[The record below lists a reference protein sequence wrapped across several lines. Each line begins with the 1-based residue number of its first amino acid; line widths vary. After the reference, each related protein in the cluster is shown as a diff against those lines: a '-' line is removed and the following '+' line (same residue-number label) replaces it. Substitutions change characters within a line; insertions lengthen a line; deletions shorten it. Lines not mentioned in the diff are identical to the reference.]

1 MKATLG
7 SILQT
12 APRPWTEE
20 GLTVCL
26 DRLAAAHGFTHFA
39 LLSIPSTD
47 EAGSEM
53 RLILSNWSEDF
64 RRGFERHGLNRY
76 SPVLRALKGGVLPLV
91 WDAETLYGYDPDDAE
106 MEPQARFLGAHG
118 TLSGVYCP
126 VHGLTG
132 FNGVLCF
139 FGPSQVIDEPKADA
153 LHLVAFAAFGMLS
166 CIRFEENRRNNPLT
180 ARERDCLKLAM
191 LGKTSSEIGTIL
203 KLSEHTISQY
213 LTSATRKLDASNRT
227 HAVALAAQLGY
238 LS

>member
-1 MKATLG
+1 
-7 SILQT
+7 
-12 APRPWTEE
+12 
-20 GLTVCL
+20 
-26 DRLAAAHGFTHFA
+26 
-39 LLSIPSTD
+39 
-47 EAGSEM
+47 
-53 RLILSNWSEDF
+53 
-64 RRGFERHGLNRY
+64 
-76 SPVLRALKGGVLPLV
+76 
-91 WDAETLYGYDPDDAE
+91 
-106 MEPQARFLGAHG
+106 MEPHARFLGANG

-139 FGPSQVIDEPKADA
+139 FGSGAPVDEETADA
-153 LHLVAFAAFGMLS
+153 LHLVAFSAFGMLS

-180 ARERDCLKLAM
+180 GRERDCLKLAM

-203 KLSEHTISQY
+203 KLSEHTVSQY

>member
-1 MKATLG
+1 MKASLEPLSHTL
-7 SILQT
+7 S
-12 APRPWTEE
+12 RPWTAE
-20 GLTVCL
+20 GLMAGLEKV
-26 DRLAAAHGFTHFA
+26 AATYGFSHVA
-39 LLSIPSTD
+39 LLTIPSTD
-47 EAGSEM
+47 DAGAEM
-53 RLILSNWSEDF
+53 RLLLSNWSEEF
-64 RRGFERHGLNRY
+64 RRGFERNALHRY

-91 WDAETLYGYDPDDAE
+91 WDAETLYGYDPDDPDMRA
-106 MEPQARFLGAHG
+106 PARFLGASG

-139 FGPSQVIDEPKADA
+139 FGAGPPIDEDAADA
-153 LHLVAFAAFGMLS
+153 LHLVAFSAFGMLS
-166 CIRFEENRRNNPLT
+166 CIRFEETRRTNPLT
-180 ARERDCLKLAM
+180 GRERDCLKLAM